1 MPDIAAARV
10 CEPDEAMA
18 SAALLAIVVVV
29 SEPVPF
35 TVVTP
40 PLSVTLPTVRA
51 LSNENAPALDLTR
64 LVAVTEPPVSEAV
77 PEALLTVNASATTPS
92 GRTVIAAA
100 DVIRAL
106 SPEPKKVLPE
116 PAVQLFVV

>member
-10 CEPDEAMA
+10 CEPDEAIA
-18 SAALLAIVVVV
+18 SAALLTIVVAV
-29 SEPVPF
+29 SEPVPP

-40 PLSVTLPTVRA
+40 PLSVTLPAVTV
-51 LSNENAPALDLTR
+51 LSNEKPPFPDLVM
-64 LVAVTEPPVSEAV
+64 LLAATEPPVSEAV
-77 PEALLTVNASATTPS
+77 PEALLTARLSATTPS

-106 SPEPKKVLPE
+106 SPEPK
-116 PAVQLFVV
+116 

>member
-1 MPDIAAARV
+1 MAARV
-10 CEPDEAMA
+10 CDPDEAMT
-18 SAALLAIVVVV
+18 SAALLAIVVAV
-29 SEPVPF
+29 SDPVPL

-40 PLSVTLPTVRA
+40 PLSVTLPPLRA
-51 LSNENAPALDLTR
+51 LSNENAPAPDLTK

-77 PEALLTVNASATTPS
+77 PEALLTVNASVTTPS

-106 SPEPKKVLPE
+106 SPEPK
-116 PAVQLFVV
+116 